1 MYDSHARLV
10 IYKYNWFGTKL
21 ALKSSDKLV
30 VLVGFLF
37 VCLFVLLHCC
47 VTALVELS
55 NLDCVKQIYVVKVT
69 IIISSTLLFLKG
81 DRLKMHNLNIWI
93 RIKLNNLIF
102 FYMFI
107 QTCKKKR
114 ICEVNANCSFSVCMS
129 EVNGIQKPYLY
140 FIFIITFKICNV
152 NH

>member
-81 DRLKMHNLNIWI
+81 DRLKMHNLNI
-93 RIKLNNLIF
+93 
-102 FYMFI
+102 
-107 QTCKKKR
+107 
-114 ICEVNANCSFSVCMS
+114 
-129 EVNGIQKPYLY
+129 
-140 FIFIITFKICNV
+140 
-152 NH
+152 